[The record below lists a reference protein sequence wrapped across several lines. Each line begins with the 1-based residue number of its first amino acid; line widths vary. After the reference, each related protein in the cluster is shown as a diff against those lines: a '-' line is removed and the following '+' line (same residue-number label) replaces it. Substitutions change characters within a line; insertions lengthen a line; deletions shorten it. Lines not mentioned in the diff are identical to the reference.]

1 MAITVTRKSQQGKL
15 ESVET
20 VFEGRVLEL
29 ANTREQRN
37 WSDTYDYTDYRTTE
51 CTYALVWLGT
61 HNLPPR
67 APNVTSKGVSRPSC
81 YYKVASFEEKDV
93 RDLEF
98 HEQFAW
104 VDCTNLFSWRGD
116 PSLKPEVDTAMA
128 EGDPLMWANYIAW
141 KGYMKGLEDKSL
153 RMAVEEEKAKVE
165 KAEKEAKAKA
175 VKEAKKEK
183 QKQEV
188 EAAMLLTP
196 EKNTE
201 VTINGFTGRVF
212 WKGVKEYRGK
222 WRGTVG
228 VKNNYGEVVWVDVSH
243 WVSGV
248 K

>member
-1 MAITVTRKSQQGKL
+1 MAITVTRESQGKMEL
-15 ESVET
+15 VET
-20 VFEGRVLEL
+20 VFEGRVLEVISPI
-29 ANTREQRN
+29 EQRN

-51 CTYALVWLGT
+51 CNYALVWLGT
-61 HNLPPR
+61 RNLPPR
-67 APNVTSKGVSRPSC
+67 APSVTSKGVSRPSC
-81 YYKVASFEEKDV
+81 YYHVASFEEKNV

-104 VDCTNLFSWRGD
+104 VDCTALFTWRGEAR
-116 PSLKPEVDTAMA
+116 LKPEVDTEMGK
-128 EGDPLMWANYIAW
+128 GDPLMWANYIAW
-141 KGYMKGLEDKSL
+141 KGYMKALEDKSL
-153 RMAVEEEKAKVE
+153 HMAVEEAKAKAE

-175 VKEAKKEK
+175 AKEAKKEK
-183 QKQEV
+183 QKQAV

-201 VTINGFTGRVF
+201 VTINGFTGWVF

-228 VKNNYGEVVWVDVSH
+228 VKNNYKEVIWVDVSH
-243 WVSGV
+243 WVPSV